1 MAHVSLLI
9 MNMVGSECSP
19 CRLPLP
25 VLLLERA
32 MLFRCVVH
40 PKGLNPFQAAK
51 AWHLRVRDGLAW
63 KEVRAQVRT
72 INGTHPG
79 QDAVEDAVA
88 RVEAQ
93 RHTHDFQ
100 KTGVAKYRYSRCGR
114 APLLSQAQKQAVVA
128 FVKRWRHKRFCTAN
142 YIIRELKLT
151 CKKKTIHRTLN
162 EAGFHWRPVAKK
174 GKLSEA
180 QLAQRRVMTL
190 LAHSPVTNEG

>member
-1 MAHVSLLI
+1 

-79 QDAVEDAVA
+79 QDAVEDAVSQELA
-88 RVEAQ
+88 CVQGRPLAEESAQ
-93 RHTHDFQ
+93 RDP
-100 KTGVAKYRYSRCGR
+100 A
-114 APLLSQAQKQAVVA
+114 A
-128 FVKRWRHKRFCTAN
+128 
-142 YIIRELKLT
+142 
-151 CKKKTIHRTLN
+151 
-162 EAGFHWRPVAKK
+162 
-174 GKLSEA
+174 
-180 QLAQRRVMTL
+180 LA
-190 LAHSPVTNEG
+190 

>member
-1 MAHVSLLI
+1 

-63 KEVRAQVRT
+63 KEVRAQVHT

-114 APLLSQAQKQAVVA
+114 APLES
-128 FVKRWRHKRFCTAN
+128 
-142 YIIRELKLT
+142 
-151 CKKKTIHRTLN
+151 
-162 EAGFHWRPVAKK
+162 
-174 GKLSEA
+174 
-180 QLAQRRVMTL
+180 AQRDP
-190 LAHSPVTNEG
+190 AAFA